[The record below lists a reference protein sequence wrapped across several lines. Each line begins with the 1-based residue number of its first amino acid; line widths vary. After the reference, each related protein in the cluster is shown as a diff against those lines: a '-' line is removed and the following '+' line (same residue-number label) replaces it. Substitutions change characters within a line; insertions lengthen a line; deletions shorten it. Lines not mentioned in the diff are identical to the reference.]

1 MGAVFPTSSKSDVNV
16 MPYETLKAI
25 CEAVSIPV
33 VAIGGIGRENVS
45 RLAGSGICGVAVI
58 SAIYAQ
64 KDIRAAA
71 ADLKTAVEEMLKA

>member
-1 MGAVFPTSSKSDVNV
+1 M
-16 MPYETLKAI
+16 
-25 CEAVSIPV
+25 EAS
-33 VAIGGIGRENVS
+33 AF
-45 RLAGSGICGVAVI
+45 CGVAVI